1 MMAKSK
7 QPEPVRAFNLGD
19 RVRIKHYARGLARV
33 VELRGALG
41 PGGEEVYRV
50 RVGRKPYAS
59 HIELMESQL
68 EMVSPAGEQRMS
80 ARPKVEGAMPTR
92 ESSAKGPEDA

>member
-1 MMAKSK
+1 MIESK
-7 QPEPVRAFNLGD
+7 RPEPVRAFNLGD
-19 RVRIKHYARGLARV
+19 RVRIKHYARGPAKV

-50 RVGRKPYAS
+50 RVGRRPYAS

-68 EMVSPAGEQRMS
+68 ELVSPAGAARAS
-80 ARPKVEGAMPTR
+80 ARPKTEGATPAR
-92 ESSAKGPEDA
+92 EAQPKIREDA